1 MLCNNCGKEINDS
14 AKFCKY
20 CGQPVESIPTVIQ
33 GEKHTITCP
42 MCGKEVNKGNSF
54 CTNCGTKVSEQNI
67 IPTYQEERIDS
78 IIKKP
83 KKKKRGLKIF
93 LILSLLLIVG
103 AGIAVGV
110 YFANQSGFFDKEQTT
125 EDEMDTEKNSNE
137 VDNTTTNED
146 DAQIQTDQTDNS
158 EVEQMVETIRETYNN
173 IVSSMA
179 AGSYKQIQIVD
190 GMTAYYDD
198 NGLKAIIADKGIAN
212 TTYACSYYYEGDQA
226 IFAYYEATD
235 SHRFYLN
242 NNQLIRWRY
251 AVNAMDSQNAVNYD
265 METTTEYIEW
275 ETTLNNHSRDLK
287 LAWEDK
293 VANGVNEY
301 MLPGSD
307 SRYITTA
314 DLDTLTKEQV
324 KIARNEIYARHGRK
338 FEDEQLKNYFSQFAW
353 YNPTIEPDDFKD
365 ESLLNKYEIANRDFI
380 VQYEKDKGYR

>member
-1 MLCNNCGKEINDS
+1 MLCNNCGKEINDN

-20 CGQPVESIPTVIQ
+20 CGQPVENIQTVIQ
-33 GEKHTITCP
+33 EEKQTITCP
-42 MCGKEVNKGNSF
+42 ACGKEVNKENSF
-54 CTNCGTKVSEQNI
+54 CTNCGAKMTEQPIKVMEQGEGI
-67 IPTYQEERIDS
+67 EPV
-78 IIKKP
+78 IKKA

-93 LILSLLLIVG
+93 LIISLLLIIGACVAVG
-103 AGIAVGV
+103 A
-110 YFANQSGFFDKEQTT
+110 YFVTQGGFFYNEKTT
-125 EDEMDTEKNSNE
+125 EDDRNTEENSDEQDDTTS
-137 VDNTTTNED
+137 NED
-146 DAQIQTDQTDNS
+146 DIQTQTDNN
-158 EVEQMVETIRETYNN
+158 EIEQKVETIRESYNN

-179 AGSYKQIQIVD
+179 AGSYKQIQIVE

-212 TTYACSYYYEGDQA
+212 VTYACSYYYEGDQA
-226 IFAYYEATD
+226 IFAYYEAAD

-251 AVNAMDSQNAVNYD
+251 AVNALDSQNAVNYD

-275 ETTLNNHSRDLK
+275 EATLNNHARDLK

-293 VANGVNEY
+293 IANGVNDY

-314 DLDTLTKEQV
+314 DLDAMTKEQI

-338 FEDEQLKNYFSQFAW
+338 FEDEQLKNYFSQFTW

-365 ESLLNKYEIANRDFI
+365 EALLNKYEIANRDFI